1 MQFATYYDADGGPLG
16 DGGFSARGAAMA
28 HLATGRPVYARVDR
42 ARPDIRAAMRT
53 SQPNYFLPLDKAG
66 IDPFTQ
72 KYPVRAVLEG
82 TVRGTGGIRITG
94 TDCASDVPGLF
105 AAGDAAT
112 RELITGGRSGGGSH
126 NGAWAISSGT
136 WAGAGAARFA
146 RGRPVPDGVRGAGAA
161 GLRGPSARRQA
172 SRAIVGLV
180 QEHTLP
186 LRRSYRRSAASLQD
200 SVTAL
205 DEAWSGAADLLG
217 GAERE
222 LLQARS
228 AAAMLAAARWA
239 THSAL
244 ARTETRGMH
253 VRTDLPDTDPAQTHR
268 LLSGGLGEVWVRP
281 EHGAAETRTVAS

>member
-1 MQFATYYDADGGPLG
+1 MQFATYYDGDGGPLG

-28 HLATGRPVYARVDR
+28 HLATGRPVYARLDR
-42 ARPDIRAAMRT
+42 ARPDIRAAIRT

-146 RGRPVPDGVRGAGAA
+146 RGRPGCAARPPGGKRRAPSSDWSRSTPSRCGAVTGAA
-161 GLRGPSARRQA
+161 RRA
-172 SRAIVGLV
+172 CR
-180 QEHTLP
+180 
-186 LRRSYRRSAASLQD
+186 
-200 SVTAL
+200 TA
-205 DEAWSGAADLLG
+205 
-217 GAERE
+217 
-222 LLQARS
+222 
-228 AAAMLAAARWA
+228 
-239 THSAL
+239 
-244 ARTETRGMH
+244 
-253 VRTDLPDTDPAQTHR
+253 
-268 LLSGGLGEVWVRP
+268 
-281 EHGAAETRTVAS
+281 

>member
-1 MQFATYYDADGGPLG
+1 MHRAGVTILDHSPALELLTTG
-16 DGGFSARGAAMA
+16 DGVV
-28 HLATGRPVYARVDR
+28 ATGGCAARP

-53 SQPNYFLPLDKAG
+53 SQPNYFLPLNKAG

-82 TVRGTGGIRITG
+82 TVGGTGGIRITG
-94 TDCASDVPGLF
+94 TDCATD
-105 AAGDAAT
+105 
-112 RELITGGRSGGGSH
+112 
-126 NGAWAISSGT
+126 
-136 WAGAGAARFA
+136 
-146 RGRPVPDGVRGAGAA
+146 VPDGVRGAGAA

-186 LRRSYRRSAASLQD
+186 LRRSYRRSATSLQD

-217 GAERE
+217 GSERE

-253 VRTDLPDTDPAQTHR
+253 VRTDLPDTDPAQTRR

-281 EHGAAETRTVAS
+281 EHGTAETRTVAS